1 MIRIKKGDTVKILS
15 GNNRG
20 KTGEVLTVLT
30 KNSKLIVK
38 NINVVK
44 KHLKASKSN
53 PHGGIADKT
62 LPIDAS
68 NVMLVCPKCS
78 KPTRVRCISKD
89 GSKVKTC
96 TKCKGS
102 I

>member
-1 MIRIKKGDTVKILS
+1 MKIKKGDSVKIIT
-15 GNNRG
+15 GNNRN
-20 KTGEVLTVLT
+20 KIGEVLSVD
-30 KNSKLIVK
+30 KKSGKVIVK
-38 NINVVK
+38 NVNVVK

-62 LPIDAS
+62 LPVQLS

-78 KPTRVRCISKD
+78 KPTRVHYELS
-89 GSKVKTC
+89 GSNKTKKC
-96 TKCKGS
+96 TKCNNQ